1 MLTIKGTE
9 KELEEMINSWLPNS
23 GFPAVRDMVS
33 AQKNGLL
40 HSLKGLQF
48 EIEVEQEP
56 TVGLFVGGTRYG
68 VAGEE
73 TDIIDDDGAVV
84 LVGDVVTIAWTCE
97 GTQFAEIRPVLKGH
111 KRTGE
116 SVFFVGGFFKYFAE
130 EESVPDVKLK
140 VVIPYNEV
148 PCGMIIG
155 NVKYVK
161 S

>member
-1 MLTIKGTE
+1 MIKISGPK
-9 KELEEMINSWLPNS
+9 KEID
-23 GFPAVRDMVS
+23 GFIDGDTLCFSNVNTAYDSQEIGYTRGAQLVRV
-33 AQKNGLL
+33 QI
-40 HSLKGLQF
+40 
-48 EIEVEQEP
+48 EIEKEP

-84 LVGDVVTIAWTCE
+84 LVGDVVTIAWTCG
-97 GTQFAEIRPVLKGH
+97 GTQLAEIRPVLKGH
-111 KRTGE
+111 KQTGE
-116 SVFFVGGFFKYFAE
+116 SVFFVGGFFQYFAE
-130 EESVPDVKLK
+130 EESVLDAKLK